1 MRLQTVSCG
10 PEMAE
15 YLTVGFVGWVCLF
28 VFLRPYFLMYK
39 YASHVPK

>member
-15 YLTVGFVGWVCLF
+15 YLTVGFVVWVC
-28 VFLRPYFLMYK
+28 FLMYK
-39 YASHVPK
+39 YASNVPK